1 MTNRSLLILL
11 ILGWGTALS
20 AQAPDSLPNPYRQ
33 GRWLAGLAG
42 TINSSNTN
50 QGFRLPDT
58 SNFANDHLIEL
69 RGGYF
74 LTDRLPVGFF
84 VSTRRQN
91 SVEEFERASEILFIG
106 GWARYYLLPDA
117 ASLYPEFSLFFV
129 NFYNQIALSVDGVG
143 RLNSVVRGNG
153 IGGSLGLGFSYAFSD
168 LLVFDI
174 ALKYNLY
181 AISGQI
187 EDRIAGTR
195 EDRNFTTGE
204 VMFAFG
210 FNVLIRK

>member
-1 MTNRSLLILL
+1 MLI
-11 ILGWGTALS
+11 IGWGMTLTAQP
-20 AQAPDSLPNPYRQ
+20 ADSLPNPYRQ
-33 GRWLAGLAG
+33 GRWLAGLSG

-74 LTDRLPVGFF
+74 IKDRLPVGFF
-84 VSTRRQN
+84 ASTRRQN
-91 SVEEFERASEILFIG
+91 SVEEFERASEILFLG
-106 GWARYYLLPDA
+106 GWVRYYLLPEK
-117 ASLYPEFSLFFV
+117 ASLYPEFSLFFT
-129 NFYNQIALSVDGVG
+129 NFYNQISLSVDGV
-143 RLNSVVRGNG
+143 RQFNSVVRGNG
-153 IGGSLGLGFSYAFSD
+153 IGGSLGLGFSYTFSD

-181 AISGQI
+181 AISGRL
-187 EDRIAGTR
+187 EDQVLATSEKR
-195 EDRNFTTGE
+195 DFTTGE
-204 VMFAFG
+204 VLFAFG

>member
-1 MTNRSLLILL
+1 MTL
-11 ILGWGTALS
+11 A
-20 AQAPDSLPNPYRQ
+20 AQPADSLSKPYRQ
-33 GRWLAGLAG
+33 GRWLAGLSG

-58 SNFANDHLIEL
+58 SSFANDHLIEL

-74 LTDRLPVGFF
+74 IKDRLPVGFF

-91 SVEEFERASEILFIG
+91 SVEELERASELLFIG
-106 GWARYYLLPDA
+106 GWVRYYLLPDA
-117 ASLYPEFSLFFV
+117 ASLYPEISFFFA
-129 NFYNQIALSVDGVG
+129 NFYNQLAISAGG
-143 RLNSVVRGNG
+143 QRLFDSVVKGNG
-153 IGGSLGLGFSYAFSD
+153 FGGSLGLGFSYTFSD

-174 ALKYNLY
+174 ALKYNIY
-181 AISGQI
+181 AISGRL
-187 EDRIAGTR
+187 EDQVLETR
-195 EDRNFTTGE
+195 EKRDFTTGE